1 MPGRLKW
8 ATFLARFKSLPTI
21 DRMHPHR
28 RQLPIDTS
36 FDVAFADQ
44 LAHLETYNKHHYRP
58 NTYLHKWWG
67 RRCGSTFRLILK
79 GLVEEAG
86 RQDYYTPGGLS
97 GKVILDPMIGGG
109 TTLHEA
115 IRLGASV
122 MGVDVDPIP
131 ILQARATL
139 TDHPLAALQAGFN
152 SFYERLNEA
161 LGDQYR
167 THCPTCDEPAPLWYA
182 LYGLRRRCA
191 CREVLVVD
199 SLLLRHEPDGT
210 ALHWCPTCGQL
221 GDGGPH
227 RCAADGPVVVTKRQR
242 SCECCGAP
250 YRDVTDRPYYA
261 RYEMLAVAGHCD
273 RHGLFHK
280 SPDWRDRAARERAET
295 RRATLLF
302 ATEDFSVAGGD
313 KSIQLLRRH
322 IPNYLDLFSSRQ
334 LIFLNEVIR
343 LLPQDDPI
351 VRTNLALLVSTALE
365 FNSMLCGYKGM
376 DKRRAGA
383 VRHTFAHHGYSFPY
397 TALEN
402 NPVYPRRASGTLQKL
417 FYSRIVRGRQWA
429 AAPTERALDGRRPPA
444 IAIRGERDMGQE
456 VASAAA
462 LRPDGQRFFLRQ
474 GSAVALPA
482 ETGSI
487 DAVVTDPP
495 YYDSI
500 QYGDLAAFFRV
511 WLQQFLPDAAEWQYD
526 GTAAAVTSERVTD
539 DGQYAA
545 LMGSIF
551 RECRRVLRP
560 DCGRLIFTFH
570 HWRPRAWAAL
580 TTALYEAG
588 FVLLNQYVVHAEH
601 PMSVHISNMRALTH
615 DAILVLAPRNEQ
627 DAPRWSRPESPDRS
641 ESWRFTTSCAE
652 FAGWLL
658 DQHGLSAAAI
668 DALWREA
675 LPESE

>member
-1 MPGRLKW
+1 MR
-8 ATFLARFKSLPTI
+8 
-21 DRMHPHR
+21 PHR

-36 FDVAFADQ
+36 FDVSFADQ

-79 GLVEEAG
+79 GLVEEDD
-86 RQDYYTPGGLS
+86 RQAYYTPGGLA
-97 GKVILDPMIGGG
+97 GKVVLDPMIGGG

-139 TDHPLAALQAGFN
+139 TDYPLDALETGFHT
-152 SFYERLNEA
+152 FYERLTEA
-161 LGDQYR
+161 VGDQYR
-167 THCPTCDEPAPLWYA
+167 THCPTCDEPVPFWYA
-182 LYGLRRRCA
+182 LYGLRRRCD

-199 SLLLRHEPDGT
+199 SLLLRHEPNGA
-210 ALHWCPTCGQL
+210 ALRWCPACGQL

-227 RCAADGPVVVTKRQR
+227 RCAAGGPTIITRQQTV
-242 SCECCGAP
+242 CECCQAHF
-250 YRDVTDRPYYA
+250 RDVTDRPYYL
-261 RYEMLAVAGHCD
+261 RYSMLAVAGHCD

-280 SPDWRDRAARERAET
+280 SPDWRDLAARERAEE
-295 RRATLLF
+295 RRAGLPLAADAF
-302 ATEDFSVAGGD
+302 AVETGD
-313 KSIQLLRRH
+313 KSNQLLRRH
-322 IPNYLDLFSSRQ
+322 ISSYLDLFSSRQ

-351 VRTNLALLVSTALE
+351 VRANLALLVSTALE

-376 DKRRAGA
+376 NQRRAGA

-429 AAPTERALDGRRPPA
+429 AAPTERVLDGRRPPTVA
-444 IAIRGERDMGQE
+444 ITGERDIGHE
-456 VASAAA
+456 VASAAQ

-474 GSAVALPA
+474 GSAVSLPA

-511 WLQQFLPDAAEWQYD
+511 WLRQFLPNAAEWEYD
-526 GTAAAVTSERVTD
+526 GTAAAVTSERAAD
-539 DGQYAA
+539 NGQYAA

-551 RECRRVLRP
+551 SECRRVLRP
-560 DCGRLIFTFH
+560 ESGRLIFTFH

-580 TTALYEAG
+580 TTALHESG
-588 FVLLNQYVVHAEH
+588 FVLLNHYVVHAEH
-601 PMSVHISNMRALTH
+601 PMSVHISKMRALTH
-615 DAILVLAPRNEQ
+615 DAILVLAPRHER
-627 DAPRWSRPESPDRS
+627 DAARWPRPESLDRA
-641 ESWRFTTSCAE
+641 ESWAFTTACAG
-652 FAGWLL
+652 FVGWVL
-658 DQHGLSAAAI
+658 DQPALSAAAI

-675 LPESE
+675 LPDGD